1 MKKALALIIASLI
14 ALALTAC
21 AGSPGASSTPSTS
34 QTTQNVKASVSVG
47 LLKGPTGIGASYL
60 MEQSSKG
67 ATALNYKFTTEA
79 DPTNITSAIISGSLD
94 LAAVP
99 TNVAAVLYNQT
110 KGNIKVVAINTLSVL
125 YVLEN
130 GNTIK
135 SVSDLKGKT
144 IYATG
149 QGANPEYVLNYILE
163 QNGLKPGVDVKIEF
177 MDSSQLATE
186 MAAGT
191 IDIAMLPVPNST
203 TVLMKNSNVRVALNL
218 GDEWKT
224 ITGGDSVLTQGCIV
238 ARMDTP
244 NIEEILPKFLNDYK
258 ASIDYMSNEANL
270 DAASQ
275 LAFKYEIVGSA
286 AIAKAAIPQCN
297 LACITGLSDMKNAL
311 SGYFNVL
318 FKANPKSV
326 GGKLPDDNFYYGS

>member
-1 MKKALALIIASLI
+1 MKKALALIIASLM

-21 AGSPGASSTPSTS
+21 AGSPGVSGTPSAS
-34 QTTQNVKASVSVG
+34 PSEQASVSVG

-67 ATALNYKFTTEA
+67 ATALNYTFTTES
-79 DPTNITSAIISGSLD
+79 DPSNITSAIISGSLD

-110 KGNIKVVAINTLSVL
+110 KGNIKIVAINTLSVL
-125 YVLEN
+125 YILEK

-163 QNGLKPGVDVKIEF
+163 QNGLKPGVDVNIEF

-203 TVLMKNSNVRVALNL
+203 TVLMKNANVRVAMNL

-224 ITGGDSVLTQGCIV
+224 VTGGDSVLTQGCIV
-238 ARMDTP
+238 ARMDAP
-244 NIEEILPKFLNDYK
+244 NIEAIIPQFLNDYK
-258 ASIDYMSNEANL
+258 ASIDYMSNETNL

-297 LACITGLSDMKNAL
+297 LAYITGLSDMKNAL
-311 SGYFNVL
+311 SGYFDVL
-318 FKANPKSV
+318 FKASPKSV
-326 GGKLPDDNFYYGS
+326 GGKLPDDNFYYGG

>member
-1 MKKALALIIASLI
+1 MKKTLALIIASLM

-21 AGSPGASSTPSTS
+21 AGSPGVSGTPSVLPS
-34 QTTQNVKASVSVG
+34 EQASVSVG

-79 DPTNITSAIISGSLD
+79 DPSNITSAIISGRLD

-99 TNVAAVLYNQT
+99 TNVAAVLYSQT
-110 KGNIKVVAINTLSVL
+110 NGNIKIVAINTLSVL
-125 YVLEN
+125 NILEN
-130 GNTIK
+130 GNTIH
-135 SVSDLKGKT
+135 SISDLKGKT

-163 QNGLKPGVDVKIEF
+163 QNGIKPGTDVTIEY

-191 IDIAMLPVPNST
+191 IEIAMLPVPNST
-203 TVLMKNSNVRVALNL
+203 TALLKNSNVRVALNF
-218 GDEWKT
+218 GDEWNT
-224 ITGGDSVLTQGCIV
+224 ITGGSSALTQGCIV

-244 NIEEILPKFLNDYK
+244 NIEEILPKFLSDYK

-275 LAFKYEIVGSA
+275 LTFKYEIVGSA

-297 LACITGLSDMKNAL
+297 LTCIIGHSDMKNAL
-311 SGYFNVL
+311 SGYYDVL
-318 FKANPKSV
+318 YKANPKSV
-326 GGKLPDDNFYYGS
+326 GGKLPDDNFYYGG